1 MVAMTSTT
9 ASGAQALAC
18 AVAVL
23 GDDTPAAVAIGLAG
37 LGAEDGE
44 RAADVLTAAGVL
56 APRRP
61 LRFAQPAMR
70 AGLYACLPPGVRAI
84 AHRRAVRILT
94 EAGADPLA
102 VVRHACAVEP
112 SRDPFVAAALATAG
126 RHALAAGATR
136 EASLL
141 LERAVAEPPPEEQ
154 RARLR
159 ALLGHALTLL
169 GDPRAPALTS
179 QALATAEPHDRPRMA
194 AELVDALW
202 LSDRADAALALMR
215 EIAGVEPQGLAAAQ
229 AARDGSLPAPEIAR
243 LARAGIDGST
253 AFERCLATA
262 ALIACDELEA
272 ARAGL
277 DSNARLAASRGADA
291 EGALLARLRGR
302 LEALECGRPD
312 PGPPLPGPDPGI
324 EPWRG
329 WIGDAVAIKRFGTPS
344 ARVAAALASGDLKS
358 LARAVELVRGSPR
371 PAQHAHALLAF
382 GRAKRQAGCRRVARD
397 ALREAL
403 VLAQRLGADDVAREA
418 KEELCV
424 AGARPRR
431 ELLTGPESLTPS
443 ERRVAEA
450 AAAGA
455 TNREVAAQLF
465 LSSKTVEMHLG
476 RVYRKLEISSR
487 GELAGALGMQ
497 VLAA

>member
-154 RARLR
+154 RAGLR

-179 QALATAEPHDRPRMA
+179 QALATAEPHDRPRIA

-202 LSDRADAALALMR
+202 LSGRADAALALMR
-215 EIAGVEPQGLAAAQ
+215 EIAGVEPQGLAAAL

-277 DSNARLAASRGADA
+277 HSLARLAASRGADA

-312 PGPPLPGPDPGI
+312 PAPAAP
-324 EPWRG
+324 RARS
-329 WIGDAVAIKRFGTPS
+329 GDR
-344 ARVAAALASGDLKS
+344 ALAGLDRRRGGDQALWN
-358 LARAVELVRGSPR
+358 
-371 PAQHAHALLAF
+371 AQ
-382 GRAKRQAGCRRVARD
+382 RAGCRGARVRRPQVAR
-397 ALREAL
+397 AS
-403 VLAQRLGADDVAREA
+403 G
-418 KEELCV
+418 
-424 AGARPRR
+424 GARPW
-431 ELLTGPESLTPS
+431 LAS
-443 ERRVAEA
+443 
-450 AAAGA
+450 AGA
-455 TNREVAAQLF
+455 ARARAACVWPCEAPGGLPQ
-465 LSSKTVEMHLG
+465 G
-476 RVYRKLEISSR
+476 RPRRAARGAGPRRSGSGRTTSPGRRRRSCAWPARARGVSCSR
-487 GELAGALGMQ
+487 ARSR
-497 VLAA
+497 